1 MTNHKDFALHLD
13 EPTRRAFLSR
23 VAAGCLG
30 VTTMPWLCSAAS
42 AASATG
48 TLRRGTASRVI
59 YLFMS
64 GGMSHLDTF
73 DPKAQGSEV
82 MGPTEV
88 LATNVDGIRVGQHF
102 VHLARQMDKV
112 AVVNSLWSNQGAHA
126 QGRYYMHTG
135 YTLRG
140 TIRHPSLGA
149 WTSKLLG
156 PANPTLPGHVSVG
169 DNDVYGPSGGFF
181 ESRHFPLPVGD
192 PEDGLR
198 NARLPRTV
206 TEERFHDRLEKLAA
220 MDRAFEERF
229 HAEKAVHAY
238 AEAYEQAVQLMRSR
252 DLAAFD
258 LDQEDAALRDAYGR
272 NDFGQGVLLARRLV
286 EHGVRFVEVASG
298 GWDTHNENFETLEDR
313 IPPVDRA
320 LAALLADLDARGML
334 DDTLVVLTT
343 EFGRTPEITRD
354 RNGRNHHAKAFSS
367 LLSGGGIRG
376 GVVHGR
382 TDERG
387 DEIVEGKVRVTD
399 FNATIAHALGI
410 PIDFVL
416 HSPSGRP
423 FKVADDGQPV
433 LSLFA

>member
-1 MTNHKDFALHLD
+1 MNRPHELARRLD
-13 EPTRRAFLSR
+13 EPSRRDFLSR
-23 VAAGCLG
+23 AAAACLG
-30 VTTMPWLCSAAS
+30 VGAMPWLEHASLAARSEGVLCRGSA
-42 AASATG
+42 
-48 TLRRGTASRVI
+48 RRVI

-73 DPKAQGSEV
+73 DPKAPGSAV

-88 LATNVDGIRVGQHF
+88 IDSVVDGLRLGGGYR
-102 VHLARQMDKV
+102 HLARQADKL
-112 AVVNSLWSNQGAHA
+112 AVVRSLWSNQGAHA
-126 QGRYYMHTG
+126 QGRYFMHTG

-156 PANPTLPGHVSVG
+156 PANPTLPAHVAVG

-181 ESRHFPLPVGD
+181 ESRHYPLPVGD

-198 NARLPRTV
+198 NAHLPKTVSEEQFHRRL
-206 TEERFHDRLEKLAA
+206 DRVEA
-220 MDRAFEERF
+220 MDRAFEAKHGE
-229 HAEKAVHAY
+229 AKIVKAY
-238 AEAYEQAVQLMRSR
+238 SEAYEQAVQLMRSK

-258 LDQEDAALRDAYGR
+258 LAQEDDELRDAYGR
-272 NDFGQGVLLARRLV
+272 NEFGQGVLLARRLV
-286 EHGVRFVEVASG
+286 EHGVRFVEVNSG
-298 GWDTHNENFETLEDR
+298 GWDTHNENFEALEER

-320 LAALLADLDARGML
+320 VAALLADLEARGML

-367 LLSGGGIRG
+367 LLAGGGIKRG
-376 GVVHGR
+376 FVHGR

-387 DEIVEGKVRVTD
+387 DEIVDGKVRVQD

-410 PIDFVL
+410 PLDFVL
-416 HSPSGRP
+416 NSPSGRP
-423 FKVADDGQPV
+423 FKVADDGQAV
-433 LSLFA
+433 LELFA